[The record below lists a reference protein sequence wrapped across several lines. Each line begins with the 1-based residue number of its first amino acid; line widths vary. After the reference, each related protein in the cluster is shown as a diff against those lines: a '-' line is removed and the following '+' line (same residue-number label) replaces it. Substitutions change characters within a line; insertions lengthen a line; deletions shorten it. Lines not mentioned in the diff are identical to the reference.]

1 MVGATVLL
9 IAQTEVSGDA
19 SVTQSNDNKHLS
31 ASEDDDRQDTSVT
44 AREIVPYE
52 DLILICQ
59 FSHWV
64 KN

>member
-1 MVGATVLL
+1 MVREAAL
-9 IAQTEVSGDA
+9 IDL
-19 SVTQSNDNKHLS
+19 TQSNDNEQHS
-31 ASEDDDRQDTSVT
+31 APEDDDRDDTSVT
-44 AREIVPYE
+44 AQEIVPYE